1 MKKLSCRILGLLI
14 LILALPA
21 SATVDEGRLALNTEL
36 GIVVQDGRK
45 IFLEFQPTA
54 LTTWERLSSR
64 FTGSPDHATELS
76 KAHDHLAP
84 NSAERILIP
93 LDVLNGDFRSLVIL
107 NLFPADRQE
116 ADGWLHK
123 ARAAALPL
131 TGEGMWQVAAWFTG
145 DGDRFQEL
153 MAQNGLKTPELA
165 PLQEIRIP
173 AAMLHR
179 SLRRGP
185 RSQDGSL
192 QYGQDET
199 GHYAGYRL
207 QPGEAMYSAVVV
219 RFSGRTGAEHVVE
232 LAKELAA
239 RSDIADMG
247 DIPANYLIKIP
258 YRDLTAE
265 FLPVGHPRRK
275 EAEADQAAR
284 QASLEEA
291 PVPTTRHGLEGV
303 LVIIDPGHGGRD
315 LGTTQ
320 FGLTEHEYVYDVACR
335 LKELLETQT
344 SATVSLTLE
353 NTKYGTRP
361 SRKDRIKP
369 NYKGTIQT
377 HPPFLAKENGQA
389 KIGVNLRWY
398 LANSLYRE
406 AVGNGTDRNK
416 VIFLS
421 LHADARHASLRGVMV
436 YVPGARYRTRT
447 YGMKSNTYS
456 AYKEVREKRT
466 ISFSKNKRIRSE
478 AVSRKLA
485 GEILK
490 GFKSHNLAIPNS
502 KAKPIRDSV
511 IRSKGSRWLPAVL
524 RGNAVPTKIL
534 VEMVNLSN
542 KEDAAVLKK
551 ATNRRKLALA
561 LADGILTHFGE
572 EPL

>member
-1 MKKLSCRILGLLI
+1 
-14 LILALPA
+14 
-21 SATVDEGRLALNTEL
+21 
-36 GIVVQDGRK
+36 
-45 IFLEFQPTA
+45 
-54 LTTWERLSSR
+54 
-64 FTGSPDHATELS
+64 
-76 KAHDHLAP
+76 
-84 NSAERILIP
+84 
-93 LDVLNGDFRSLVIL
+93 VIL
-107 NLFPADRQE
+107 NLFPDDRQE
-116 ADGWLHK
+116 ADKWVHK
-123 ARAAALPL
+123 ARAATLPL
-131 TGEGMWQVAAWFTG
+131 SGEGMWQVAAWFTG
-145 DGDRFQEL
+145 DGERFREL
-153 MAQNGLKTPELA
+153 MVFNGLKTPELF
-165 PLQEIRIP
+165 PQQEIRIP
-173 AAMLHR
+173 ATLLHR

-185 RSQDGSL
+185 RSEDGSL
-192 QYGQDET
+192 EYGRD
-199 GHYAGYRL
+199 GKGLYAGYRL
-207 QPGEAMYSAVVV
+207 KPGEAMYSSVVV

-232 LAKELAA
+232 LAKELAT
-239 RSDIADMG
+239 RSDIPDMG

-275 EAEADQAAR
+275 EAEADHAAR
-284 QASLEEA
+284 QASLEET
-291 PVPTTRHGLEGV
+291 PVPTTREGLEGV

-335 LKELLETQT
+335 LKQLLETRT
-344 SATVSLTLE
+344 SARVMLTLE
-353 NTKYGTRP
+353 NTKYGTTP

-377 HPPFLAKENGQA
+377 HPPFLARENGQA

-398 LANSLYRE
+398 LANSLYRK
-406 AVGNGTDRNK
+406 AVKSGTNRNK
-416 VIFLS
+416 VIFIS
-421 LHADARHASLRGVMV
+421 LHADARHASLRGAMV

-447 YGMKSNTYS
+447 YGMKSKTYS
-456 AYKEVREKRT
+456 AYAEVREKRT
-466 ISFSKNKRIRSE
+466 ISFSKNERIRSE

-490 GFKSHNLAIPNS
+490 GFKGRKLAIPNS
-502 KAKPIRDSV
+502 RAKPIRDSV

-542 KEDAAVLKK
+542 KDDAAVLKK
-551 ATNRRKLALA
+551 AANRRKLALA